1 VKRPDRQ
8 GRPGEGSFRNAVR
21 KLDDQCVPAITK
33 RFQGC
38 LTGKFGMRLHQEA
51 VNGPSAIAQRIEK
64 RGQDREGLSH
74 RIDLPG
80 RIARFSW

>member
-1 VKRPDRQ
+1 MKRPDRQ
-8 GRPGEGSFRNAVR
+8 GRSGEGSFRNAVG

-64 RGQDREGLSH
+64 RGQDRKGLS
-74 RIDLPG
+74 RCVDLPDW
-80 RIARFSW
+80 IADFPW

>member
-1 VKRPDRQ
+1 MKRPDQQ
-8 GRPGEGSFRNAVR
+8 GRSGEGSFRKALG
-21 KLDDQCVPAITK
+21 KPDDLCVPAITK

-51 VNGPSAIAQRIEK
+51 VNGPSAVAQRIEK
-64 RGQDREGLSH
+64 CGQDREGLS
-74 RIDLPG
+74 RCVDLPG